1 MVMTHIEFASDV
13 AGTTCPDCTRDT
25 VREAL
30 LVNRHRLI
38 LARGVTCV
46 WCGHAR
52 HRASRDEHGVSR
64 GEMTRARAARVA

>member
-1 MVMTHIEFASDV
+1 MVMTHIEFASDI

-30 LVNRHRLI
+30 LVNRYRLI
-38 LARGVTCV
+38 VARGATCV

-52 HRASRDEHGVSR
+52 HRASRDEHGACH
-64 GEMTRARAARVA
+64 GDLTRTHAARVA